1 LNQSLKVKDVSKG
14 IATTTT
20 TTTTTTTSTIIT
32 TTTTTTNATIL
43 TTTIVTIIR
52 TFMKMWS
59 GEFEELFEKLALD
72 RLRCFELY
80 KIFLKMD
87 KDQSAEIDIE
97 EVMKYL
103 GGYRSKFTDRVY
115 HIEREDH
122 ENRHVKP
129 TIQFKVFVIKTWNFL
144 SMSTY
149 HLARMAFEIFD
160 PDEENV
166 IYREDIE
173 SMFKMMYASDD
184 HDERYV
190 KKIRF
195 NENNAISKSDFIHHI
210 ERRSK
215 YIIQPMVDYQRRL
228 RRKLGGMLMWEVI
241 ASHRVSAFDV
251 FDKES
256 NTLEEALEGILAS
269 EDPNRLNRRL
279 QADLKIEAE
288 RKKIEAAAAEA
299 KRVFDER
306 QEHLEKLRMEAE
318 ANAPDREMKRIE
330 AVLNNK
336 RVTFRETI
344 FTVDEI
350 MKRHDMRA
358 NIYELFDQWK
368 EESKVFWVAE
378 SEKDLQLTIGTD
390 ADHKERFD
398 DWMKSPDS
406 QLKLKRFILIRFIN
420 SLEEKYIDKESRSK
434 KKKKNQLD
442 ILVAKQALDEEQRRI
457 KESDDLPITAK
468 KYQPK
473 DLNDVM
479 KTAKKY
485 GTKAMFKEAQ
495 ESSMKELF
503 ESLREDTIRLM
514 KDSLFESRTKREM
527 DYVRKEFE
535 LAIEFGS
542 RISRWNLL
550 WDKVNDRM
558 VYVNVDTL
566 QIISGKSAICEFC
579 DTVFAPPDI
588 KCKKCDRKRSGKN
601 QKLYRKG

>member
-1 LNQSLKVKDVSKG
+1 
-14 IATTTT
+14 
-20 TTTTTTTSTIIT
+20 
-32 TTTTTTNATIL
+32 
-43 TTTIVTIIR
+43 
-52 TFMKMWS
+52 MWH
-59 GEFEELFEKLALD
+59 GEFEELFEKLAID

-80 KIFLKMD
+80 KTFLKMD
-87 KDQSAEIDIE
+87 KDQSSEIDTE

-103 GGYRSKFTDRVY
+103 GGSRTKFTDRIY
-115 HIEREDH
+115 HIERQDH
-122 ENRHVKP
+122 ENRHIKP
-129 TIQFKVFVIKTWNFL
+129 TMQFKQFVIKTWNFL

-149 HLARMAFEIFD
+149 HLARLAFEIFD
-160 PDEENV
+160 PDEEEI

-184 HDERYV
+184 HDERYI
-190 KKIRF
+190 KKFRF
-195 NENNAISKSDFIHHI
+195 NENNGISKSDFIKHI

-215 YIIQPMVDYQRRL
+215 YIIQPMIEYQRRL

-241 ASHRVSAFDV
+241 ASHRISTFDV

-256 NTLEEALEGILAS
+256 DTLEEALEGILAS
-269 EDPNRLNRRL
+269 EDPNRLRRKL
-279 QADLKIEAE
+279 QADLKIEEE

-306 QEHLEKLRMEAE
+306 QEYLEKLRIEAE

-330 AVLNNK
+330 VILNDK
-336 RVTFRETI
+336 KKLFRETI

-350 MKRHDMRA
+350 IKRHEMRA
-358 NIYELFDQWK
+358 EIFELFDQWK
-368 EESKVFWVAE
+368 GESKIFWEAE
-378 SEKDLQLTIGTD
+378 SAKDLQLAIGTD

-398 DWMKSPDS
+398 DWMKSPDAK
-406 QLKLKRFILIRFIN
+406 LKLKRYILKYVVDL
-420 SLEEKYIDKESRSK
+420 LEEKYIDKDSK
-434 KKKKNQLD
+434 ARKKKKNELE
-442 ILVAKQALDEEQRRI
+442 ILLAKQTLVEEERRI
-457 KESDDLPITAK
+457 KESDDLPASSK

-473 DLNDVM
+473 ELDDVM
-479 KTAKKY
+479 KIAKRY
-485 GTKAMFKEAQ
+485 GTKAMFKEGQ
-495 ESSMKELF
+495 EKSSQELF
-503 ESLREDTIRLM
+503 DILKEDTIRLV
-514 KDSLFESRTKREM
+514 KDSLFEARTKREM

-535 LAIEFGS
+535 MATEFGA

-566 QIISGKSAICEFC
+566 QLIGGKSAICEFC
-579 DTVFAPPDI
+579 DTVFDPPDI